1 MNHSIIVNGQS
12 YFTAQV
18 VDAYERKSYDMTI
31 IFRDTDEAPQII
43 DYYYGEPNV
52 DITKEYIQRYL
63 AKEAIK

>member
-1 MNHSIIVNGQS
+1 MNHSIIVNGQA

-18 VDAYERKSYDMTI
+18 VDAYERKTYDMTI
-31 IFRDTDEAPQII
+31 IFRETDESPQII

-63 AKEAIK
+63 AKEATK